1 MNVDLFADPGSNG
14 HTLMSQH
21 LKQLLGESALWI
33 GANALTTGVA
43 ILVAG
48 ALSPAACG
56 GSTLCFSLFL
66 FAAVC
71 SISWGSWISLSFA
84 KSRGLRW
91 GMKAVTLVPGL
102 LLLGFG
108 ALGVYTRLG
117 SMFFWFALVL
127 SAVGT
132 LATAVLLWREHPRE
146 AASLSTTRLA
156 NGFLVYPFLTV
167 LGSSAVLSA
176 WWWYLSQPMQAD
188 WRNLFQISTVLITV
202 LAIELCTT
210 VIPAGVSML
219 CSRVNLMR
227 EQS

>member
-1 MNVDLFADPGSNG
+1 
-14 HTLMSQH
+14 MSRH
-21 LKQLLGESALWI
+21 LKQLLGESALWV

-56 GSTLCFSLFL
+56 GGPMCMSLFL
-66 FAAVC
+66 LAAIC
-71 SISWGSWISLSFA
+71 SISWGSWISLTFA
-84 KSRGLRW
+84 QSRGLRI

-117 SMFFWFALVL
+117 SMFFWIALVL

-167 LGSSAVLSA
+167 LASTAVVSL
-176 WWWYLSQPMQAD
+176 WWWYLSQPMEAD

-210 VIPAGVSML
+210 VVPAGISLL
-219 CSRVNLMR
+219 CSRVNRMR
-227 EQS
+227 EAS